1 VALRPEQYLAGR
13 HTARFHVQVE
23 ILAVAG
29 PDRTPGDAAVTARV
43 VRVFRGDLA
52 VGDEIR
58 YAEAVIRAE
67 DWEPPNIERVP
78 IGGTIW
84 KEYDAVHRAK
94 YAEAFLN
101 GTPPVLEVALWQ
113 SWLIDAPTD
122 APRMSG
128 YHPPPPRKPSRGFW
142 QALDRWFGP

>member
-1 VALRPEQYLAGR
+1 VALRPERYLEAR

-29 PDRTPGDAAVTARV
+29 PDQTPGDAAVTARV

-58 YAEAVIRAE
+58 YAEAVIRPA
-67 DWEPPNIERVP
+67 DWEENFEQIP
-78 IGGTIW
+78 IGGTVW

-101 GTPPVLEVALWQ
+101 GTPPDLELALWQ

-122 APRMSG
+122 APRMTG
-128 YHPPPPRKPSRGFW
+128 YYPPAPPAGGFW
-142 QALDRWFGP
+142 RAVARWFRRP